1 MYTPEQMDE
10 DIMCEEISDR
20 IEMIKTTDSF
30 MKNEQVE
37 LNNFLVLE
45 DSYSFKGSLNCNMI
59 ICTATDG
66 TIQVF
71 SQYGERMGIFT
82 SITGL
87 AKFLQSLMN
96 GEFA

>member
-10 DIMCEEISDR
+10 DTMCEEISDR
-20 IEMIKTTDSF
+20 IETMNSF
-30 MKNEQVE
+30 MKDEQIE

-45 DSYSFKGSLNCNMI
+45 DSYSFKGSLNCNLI

-71 SQYGERMGIFT
+71 SQYGERMGIFI
-82 SITGL
+82 SIAGL

>member
-10 DIMCEEISDR
+10 DAMCEEISDR
-20 IEMIKTTDSF
+20 IETMDSF
-30 MKNEQVE
+30 MRAEPVKFTDS
-37 LNNFLVLE
+37 LILE
-45 DSYSFKGSLNCNMI
+45 DSYPFKGSLNCNLM
-59 ICTATDG
+59 ICTMADG

-82 SITGL
+82 SIAGL

>member
-10 DIMCEEISDR
+10 DTMCEKISDR
-20 IEMIKTTDSF
+20 IETMNSF
-30 MKNEQVE
+30 MKDEQVE

-45 DSYSFKGSLNCNMI
+45 DSYSFKGSLNCNLI
-59 ICTATDG
+59 ICIATDG

-82 SITGL
+82 SIAGL

>member
-10 DIMCEEISDR
+10 DAMCEEISDR
-20 IEMIKTTDSF
+20 IETMNSFIKD
-30 MKNEQVE
+30 EQVE

-45 DSYSFKGSLNCNMI
+45 DSYSFKGSLNCNLI

-82 SITGL
+82 SIAGL

>member
-10 DIMCEEISDR
+10 DAMCEEISDR
-20 IEMIKTTDSF
+20 IETMNSF
-30 MKNEQVE
+30 MKDEQVE

-45 DSYSFKGSLNCNMI
+45 DSYSFKGSLNCNLI

-82 SITGL
+82 SIAGL